1 MKLQKVK
8 NYQLKEFVAKLSKP
22 EYDLSPATITGVVNC
37 TKAIIASAIDQNGDC
52 LYPRT
57 WNNEFLD
64 RVLQDLELTKF
75 PSKLDQDYV

>member
-1 MKLQKVK
+1 MKVSLSCGIPFVN
-8 NYQLKEFVAKLSKP
+8 NYQGLEFYGFQAV
-22 EYDLSPATITGVVNC
+22 E
-37 TKAIIASAIDQNGDC
+37 IDFLIWVSSQV
-52 LYPRT
+52 LLL